1 MNDEQ
6 NTMDDD
12 FGDDPELAERLAN
25 LDEAE
30 GDKRAEALRQG
41 LEDYE
46 LEEDDEEI
54 LDGLDDDDGEYR
66 PQPALPVLAVV
77 GRPNVGKSALV
88 NRILGRREAVVQD
101 TPGVTRDRVSYK
113 AHWNTTSFTLVD
125 TGGWEPDAK
134 GIAHSVA
141 LQAEVA
147 NPQSGRTGL
156 ATIAFTLAYENKD
169 PRKAQQIANIL
180 VSLFLEENARQR
192 EEKAQTTVTF
202 LENQLAQIDETISSL
217 ENKLAEFKDENMLV
231 LPELRDLNIQMLHRL
246 EDRIDYLLQEI
257 KTHENRRI
265 YLEGQLAGIEPFPK
279 LSTEQHLEQLQNE
292 YIMKRASLSDK
303 HPDVIRLKKSVE
315 ALEMEDSKGVSLQQ
329 AIEAYEVASL
339 ELSML
344 QQQYSP
350 KHPDVIRK
358 TREFKELGERIDRL
372 NQQKAIQRVKED
384 VEKEPD
390 NPAYLSL
397 QAQIKSTEFDI
408 RLATLVRADL
418 QAKHKEIKER
428 IEQTPRVEQEYR
440 TLMRNYQNAT
450 SKYLETNSRL
460 MLAREAKDLESDRI
474 SQKLTLIDPPA
485 LPEVPFKP
493 NRLALLVLGLILSMG
508 SGVGFVSL
516 REFLDNS
523 VHSPQ
528 ELVNLFTVPLLT
540 AIPYLETIHDRQIR
554 FRIKMGMAA
563 GFLVFVIG
571 GLLAVHF
578 LFRPL
583 DLIWIQVQQ
592 KLRFMI

>member
-1 MNDEQ
+1 MIEQ
-6 NTMDDD
+6 QVDITPYKMMLKRRKWA
-12 FGDDPELAERLAN
+12 FIISAGLVFFIMAAIAFLLPPSYKSEATILVEAQEIPEQMVQSTVTGHVEERIQSINQVVMSRAN
-25 LDEAE
+25 LMKIIEEHGLYQEMRGRSTADEMVE
-30 GDKRAEALRQG
+30 KMRKD
-41 LEDYE
+41 
-46 LEEDDEEI
+46 I
-54 LDGLDDDDGEYR
+54 
-66 PQPALPVLAVV
+66 
-77 GRPNVGKSALV
+77 SM
-88 NRILGRREAVVQD
+88 
-101 TPGVTRDRVSYK
+101 TP
-113 AHWNTTSFTLVD
+113 
-125 TGGWEPDAK
+125 
-134 GIAHSVA
+134 